1 MARIEHRIEP
11 TPDQLRTVEGGK
23 KLKYP
28 VNLVAEAIRREGQ
41 EAGLG
46 PDIFPHSLGLSKRS
60 PSTALV
66 GQALERYGS
75 PEIAR
80 RYVAPPGRSAHMTG
94 GAMDFDL
101 GLPTCCDSRRVPEY
115 RNTRAFRFL
124 QEIAPKYKKIT
135 NYSAEPWHWECDAA
149 CEQNILEMAEGGG
162 AMARKTTKALK
173 YAGVAAGLAVL
184 GVGSF
189 LLVRSFD

>member
-46 PDIFPHSLGLSKRS
+46 PDIFLIRS
-60 PSTALV
+60 GYRSVAHQQRLWNR
-66 GQALERYGS
+66 ALERYGS

-124 QEIAPKYKKIT
+124 QEIAPKYKIT